1 MRKIFTLLFAV
12 VTALAAQAT
21 DYDVPMS
28 ITINDDTSEQRT
40 VISIT
45 ENEGLYELVNGYGEV
60 MKVVTGLNEEFI
72 EFLTKLIKG
81 ELA

>member
-45 ENEGLYELVNGYGEV
+45 ENEGLYDFYLKNFILQSPEGPMGVGNVEL
-60 MKVVTGLNEEFI
+60 
-72 EFLTKLIKG
+72 KG
-81 ELA
+81 ISPLL